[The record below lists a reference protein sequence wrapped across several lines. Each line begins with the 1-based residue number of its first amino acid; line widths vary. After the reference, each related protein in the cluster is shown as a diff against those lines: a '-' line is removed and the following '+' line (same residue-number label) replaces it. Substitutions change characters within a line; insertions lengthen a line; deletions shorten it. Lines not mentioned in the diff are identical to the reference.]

1 MFKIDKYVCL
11 IGRTTECSRKINMSV
26 WSQIKYIKSVLQIGM
41 CRFIWLETSMLS
53 YIVRYGS
60 LSDRLTK
67 CDFKHV
73 KENRYIHVYAS
84 SMEYM
89 IWKQGN
95 HGWQRRRQK
104 RTLLKDLTL
113 GGGWEA
119 KTWQDVMIVLLLASR
134 RVMLSASQSPLVC
147 LTFSYFRLTISTRVC
162 DLVLL
167 FASRSPIVCLT
178 LSCSSLN
185 DLHSCF

>member
-1 MFKIDKYVCL
+1 
-11 IGRTTECSRKINMSV
+11 
-26 WSQIKYIKSVLQIGM
+26 
-41 CRFIWLETSMLS
+41 MLS

-95 HGWQRRRQK
+95 HGNEGDKSEHFW
-104 RTLLKDLTL
+104 RTSHSEEVEKLKHD
-113 GGGWEA
+113 
-119 KTWQDVMIVLLLASR
+119 K
-134 RVMLSASQSPLVC
+134 MLW
-147 LTFSYFRLTISTRVC
+147 
-162 DLVLL
+162 
-167 FASRSPIVCLT
+167 
-178 LSCSSLN
+178 
-185 DLHSCF
+185 